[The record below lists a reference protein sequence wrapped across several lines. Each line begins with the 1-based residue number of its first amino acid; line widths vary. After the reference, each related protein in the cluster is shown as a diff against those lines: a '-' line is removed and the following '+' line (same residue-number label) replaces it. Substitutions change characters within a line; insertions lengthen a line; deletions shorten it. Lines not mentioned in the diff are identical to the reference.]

1 MVGGVKTKI
10 MCVSF
15 FRSFFLTRRGI
26 EGGGVII
33 RHVVRE
39 STVGRP
45 FPVTVVPI
53 INFGVI
59 VVAAAVAG
67 AVLVIVLQILTTG
80 LAAIHRRQT
89 AAQKRTIKTIV
100 SKRCATTTTTTTTT
114 TSLLKIFY
122 SHPLIPLRKR
132 R

>member
-1 MVGGVKTKI
+1 MCAPIDVGL
-10 MCVSF
+10 
-15 FRSFFLTRRGI
+15 FLTRRGI

-39 STVGRP
+39 SAVGRP
-45 FPVTVVPI
+45 FPVTVVSI

-59 VVAAAVAG
+59 VVAVDDG
-67 AVLVIVLQILTTG
+67 SVLVIVLQVLTAG

-89 AAQKRTIKTIV
+89 AAHNKNNCEQKSCAIFNNNNNKFIKFVICL
-100 SKRCATTTTTTTTT
+100 S
-114 TSLLKIFY
+114 F